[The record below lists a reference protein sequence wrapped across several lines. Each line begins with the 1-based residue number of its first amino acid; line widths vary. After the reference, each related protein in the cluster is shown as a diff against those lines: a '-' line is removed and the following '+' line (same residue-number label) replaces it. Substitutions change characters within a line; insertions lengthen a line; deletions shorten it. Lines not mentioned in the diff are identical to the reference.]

1 MRVDSHDNDH
11 GDEANHCDCS
21 QSMNHI
27 FLLNHMPLDIKSHLA
42 VQGAHACIR
51 PSLSYSEVMSYTGV
65 SVSIVQETSQI
76 LVAKWLSYIK

>member
-42 VQGAHACIR
+42 VQGASACIR
-51 PSLSYSEVMSYTGV
+51 ASLSYEEVMSYTGV